1 MIKRSAPLNDIFE
14 AVKETGYQVVKDGE
28 LSNRTVNIISRE
40 LMLLAKYIQ
49 ASNQPF
55 QQALD
60 ALERK

>member
-1 MIKRSAPLNDIFE
+1 MLK
-14 AVKETGYQVVKDGE
+14 YGE
-28 LSNRTVNIISRE
+28 LSNEAVNIVSRE
-40 LMLLAKYIQ
+40 FMLLEKYIQ